1 MKKLFFIPLIA
12 LCTFAVMS
20 FNSVSEKTVIGMYGV
35 SDTDPAKIQLII
47 GADHTFTYQDYSD
60 MSKIIMVTGRWEQKE
75 EFVVLKD
82 YVSTY
87 KFHDVWKISADG
99 KVARSKM
106 GITIYTLT
114 KQSC

>member
-1 MKKLFFIPLIA
+1 MKKLLFIPLMAIC
-12 LCTFAVMS
+12 LFAVMS

-35 SDTDPAKIQLII
+35 HESDPAKIQLMIN
-47 GADHTFTYQDYSD
+47 ADHTFTYQDYSD
-60 MSKIIMVTGRWEQKE
+60 MSKIIIVSGRWEQQE

-87 KFHDVWKISADG
+87 KFHDVWKISPDG

-106 GITIYTLT
+106 GMLIYTLT